1 MENQI
6 KKQTVD
12 CGNLSENTVS
22 ELVEDEYLCVHPMHV
37 GALIENLPDE
47 KEVTSMA
54 DFFKAFSDPTR
65 VRILCA
71 LWEHELCVCDISTLL
86 GMTPSAISHQLR
98 FLRQSRLIKCRREGK
113 TVFYSLADEHVQ
125 SIINCAKEHVNE

>member
-1 MENQI
+1 ME
-6 KKQTVD
+6 KDMSKEKASSD
-12 CGNLSENTVS
+12 LK
-22 ELVEDEYLCVHPMHV
+22 EDNMALDACEGEYLCVHPMHV
-37 GALIENLPDE
+37 GTLIQNLPNE
-47 KEVTSMA
+47 KEVTAMA
-54 DFFKAFSDPTR
+54 DFFKAFSDMTR

-98 FLRQSRLIKCRREGK
+98 FLRQSRLITCRREGK